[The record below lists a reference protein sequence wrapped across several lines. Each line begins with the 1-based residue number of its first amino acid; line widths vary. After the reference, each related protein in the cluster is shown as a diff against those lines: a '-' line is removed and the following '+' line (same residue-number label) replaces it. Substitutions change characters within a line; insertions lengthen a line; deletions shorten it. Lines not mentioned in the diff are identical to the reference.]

1 MKKINVNYNGES
13 AYLPQTCEIKSITF
27 ECDPHTIKAAYVSEY
42 GDDDEATMDEM
53 LESLIGEWYTPSEW
67 NGTTYTAR
75 VNKEYYPIVD
85 GQITITPSMYF
96 GNSGRLFEVVV
107 EWFGMKDGDTIKR
120 KAIIDGQEVELI
132 FHEID

>member
-1 MKKINVNYNGES
+1 MKKLDVNYNGES
-13 AYLPQTCEIKSITF
+13 AYLLQSFDSKSITF
-27 ECDPHTIKAAYVSEY
+27 ECDPATIKEAYISEY

-67 NGTTYTAR
+67 NGTTYTAI
-75 VNKEYYPIVD
+75 VQKEYYPIVD